1 MDQSAAPDPSNK
13 LPSGGEP
20 AGHTPGQLIGPA
32 VTAAPTPVAEP
43 AAISSAPAAA
53 AENAGHTQVFQPS
66 FTEINQQRPLG
77 VTGPDPSAGLVVGGA
92 TVIGHN
98 DQEISAPRR
107 RGWLGKKIVIPAAA
121 AFVLLGG
128 SAAAYLGYYVPN
140 KPENVWKT
148 ALSRTGKGYQKLSD
162 YIVGYGKTASKGETY
177 SGSLKFSGAFTADG
191 SFQGTSD
198 GANSLTT
205 GSFSTSG
212 VNAKLDLRTIKS
224 SAGSPDVYIKLDGL
238 QGLGDLLGGGDQ
250 TYASLINGINGNWY
264 FVDHSLID
272 QYASQASGSDNV
284 SSADLKSFLNSIYTP
299 TNTYIFNADP
309 TKAVLVVKQTV
320 GKEKQDG
327 RGVIHYKVGVNKDNL
342 KDYNNALCD
351 SFSNEKIFKLLSGS
365 APSALADCKDTSD
378 LDSLKDTDTAD
389 VWVDTHTKLIHRVR
403 FTTDS
408 AGTKGNFDIGQDYQG
423 GDEMPFFLDYE
434 QSGQDSTVT
443 IHADLKLNTSTNKL
457 SIDGTFNATG
467 RTASDKE
474 KGEIKFNLQP
484 RGGSLKVEKPANAK
498 NVIQLLNDLGISQV
512 YQGVQSQAK
521 DTERKTDI
529 KAMQGHIEAY
539 WADNGFYPTLAN
551 LNDPAWVAAN
561 FKGLDAE
568 ALKDPDGTSQKLV
581 STPASHVYAYQPTPA
596 GCNNTTIQCADYTL
610 TATLD
615 SGGTFVVQSNNSDT
629 GAPAY
634 QN

>member
-1 MDQSAAPDPSNK
+1 MDQTATPAPNND
-13 LPSGGEP
+13 LPASGEP
-20 AGHTPGQLIGPA
+20 TDHVPGQLIGPA
-32 VTAAPTPVAEP
+32 ATPVTAPVSDSATP
-43 AAISSAPAAA
+43 SSPVP
-53 AENAGHTQVFQPS
+53 ETEQAGHPQVFQPT
-66 FTEINQQRPLG
+66 FTEVNQERPLG
-77 VTGPDPSAGLVVGGA
+77 VTGPDPSAAMIVGSG

-98 DQEISAPRR
+98 DQEIAAPTRR
-107 RGWLGKKIVIPAAA
+107 KWLGKRVVIPVAAV
-121 AFVLLGG
+121 FVLLGG

-177 SGSLKFSGAFTADG
+177 SGSLKFSGGFTADG

-198 GANSLTT
+198 GANSQTA

-212 VNAKLDLRTIKS
+212 INAKFDLRTIQS
-224 SAGSPDVYIKLDGL
+224 PAGSPDVYFKLDGL
-238 QGLGDLLGGGDQ
+238 QGLGDLLGGGDP
-250 TYASLINGINGNWY
+250 TYTSLINGINGNWY
-264 FVDHSLID
+264 FVDHSLIN
-272 QYASQASGSDNV
+272 QYASQASGSDNLT
-284 SSADLKSFLNSIYTP
+284 STDLKNFLNAIYTP
-299 TNTYIFNADP
+299 TNSFVFNADP
-309 TKAVLVVKQTV
+309 TKAVLVVKQTI
-320 GKEKQDG
+320 GKEKQDS
-327 RGVIHYKVGVNKDNL
+327 RNVIHYKVGVNKDNL

-351 SFSNEKIFKLLSGS
+351 SMSNNKIFKLLSGS
-365 APSALADCKDTSD
+365 DPSALASCKDTSD
-378 LDSLKDTDTAD
+378 IDRIKDSDTAD
-389 VWVDTHTKLIHRVR
+389 IWVDTHTKLIHRVR
-403 FTTDS
+403 FTLDS
-408 AGTKGNFDIGQDYQG
+408 GATKSNLDIGQDFQG
-423 GDEMPFFLDYE
+423 GDEMPFFLDYK

-474 KGEIKFNLQP
+474 NGEIKFNLQP
-484 RGGSLKVEKPANAK
+484 RGGNLKVENPANAK

-551 LNDPAWVAAN
+551 LNDQAWVAAN

-629 GAPAY
+629 GAPVY